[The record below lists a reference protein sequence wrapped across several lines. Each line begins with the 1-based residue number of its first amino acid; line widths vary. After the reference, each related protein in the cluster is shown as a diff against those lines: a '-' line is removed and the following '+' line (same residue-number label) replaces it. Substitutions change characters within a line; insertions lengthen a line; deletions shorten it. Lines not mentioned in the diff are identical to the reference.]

1 MSDMETLDK
10 YDYNWRN
17 FDTTNIDAV
26 PLIPLVGEEEAK
38 KEAEKER
45 VEYLKYSESEDLII
59 AECIKKAKTKEK
71 KDIWVFNPLDTE
83 LAPEVVKVEIAAS
96 FDMKELESK
105 DIREVLPKNARHG
118 LVGLAN
124 LGNTCFMNSGLQCL
138 SNTVELTKYF
148 LFGYY
153 KSELNTA
160 NRLGMGGKLATSFA
174 GLMGELWL
182 GRDNKTAPNKLKKTL
197 GDKVQRFSG
206 YGQ

>member
-1 MSDMETLDK
+1 MTKKVRRLLNVYTFIKIKTKEQIPQLRLWSACMSDMETLDK

-38 KEAEKER
+38 NEAEKER

-118 LVGLAN
+118 LVGLSN
-124 LGNTCFMNSGLQCL
+124 LGNTCFMNSGL
-138 SNTVELTKYF
+138 
-148 LFGYY
+148 
-153 KSELNTA
+153 
-160 NRLGMGGKLATSFA
+160 
-174 GLMGELWL
+174 
-182 GRDNKTAPNKLKKTL
+182 
-197 GDKVQRFSG
+197 
-206 YGQ
+206 